1 MCLRR
6 CGLQEQA
13 SQGPFY
19 TWSNKQDGEDRVFSK
34 IDRVLMN
41 DRWEDQYGS
50 SIVTFYPE
58 VISDHSPCVIRF
70 DHNIVAKPRPF
81 KFFNMWTMS
90 SMFLEVVQ
98 REWHMQVE
106 GRAMFKV
113 VTKLKNLKE
122 LKKLNLD
129 QFSYI
134 EQQADVAKK
143 ELEAIQESIHG
154 DPSNVELHKAEE
166 RARERYN
173 LTNKAR
179 MSFLHRKVKNEWI
192 KGGDVNTAYFH
203 ACLKKRRGNNH
214 ICRVKNVQGDW
225 MENQQEVQAAF
236 LQYYEMLLGQEEILP
251 AKVSSIVINAGK
263 MLNMIRRQQCVEV
276 FLK

>member
-1 MCLRR
+1 
-6 CGLQEQA
+6 
-13 SQGPFY
+13 
-19 TWSNKQDGEDRVFSK
+19 
-34 IDRVLMN
+34 
-41 DRWEDQYGS
+41 
-50 SIVTFYPE
+50 
-58 VISDHSPCVIRF
+58 
-70 DHNIVAKPRPF
+70 
-81 KFFNMWTMS
+81 MS
-90 SMFLEVVQ
+90 SRFLEVVQ

-113 VTKLKNLKE
+113 VTKLKNLKG
-122 LKKLNLD
+122 LKKLNQD
-129 QFSYI
+129 QFSNI

-143 ELEAIQESIHG
+143 DLEAIQESIHG

-225 MENQQEVQAAF
+225 MENQQEVEAAF

-251 AKVSSIVINAGK
+251 AKVSSTVINAGK
-263 MLNMIRRQQCVEV
+263 MLNSDQKSAMCRSVSKMITEADGYTSGFFKKAWQCVGADITEAVLDFFNSGDLHSTVLMKRDLVAFAEV
-276 FLK
+276 SGLHASPEKTAIYFRNVPTETQSIIL